1 MRKLNYVF
9 HSHFHSNWSLLV
21 VVVVVVVVALLVL
34 IDLFYLIFLFIRDM
48 FGLFVVP
55 AQRKRKHCVAPVAM
69 KL

>member
-9 HSHFHSNWSLLV
+9 HSHFHSKWSLL
-21 VVVVVVVVALLVL
+21 VVVVVVVALLVL